1 MADDPT
7 RPAKGSYTAAFHKAS
22 AEKSKLDGWIWRL
35 IFAGIFVTGLGFA
48 VERQGEP
55 LGWAIVGIGVGS
67 IVVGIA
73 LIFVRARTPT
83 PKDRGPA

>member
-7 RPAKGSYTAAFHKAS
+7 RPVSPSYAAAFHKAS

-35 IFAGIFVTGLGFA
+35 IFAGIFVIGLGIA
-48 VERQGEP
+48 VQRQGEP
-55 LGWAIVGIGVGS
+55 LGWAFVGLGAGG

-73 LIFVRARTPT
+73 LIFIRARTRS
-83 PKDRGPA
+83 PKNQGPA